1 MSISTDRTLPINN
14 SVPIVDRTENAPKYQ
29 LSHCLSPLH
38 GNGPKWLLFTEFVE
52 HYKLIGVEHFYV
64 YVKDIDEYS
73 ARVLNDYVRTGEIE
87 TTFLRTNDRPG
98 GLYLRATIRDCIHR
112 SRHHSRY
119 VIIGDLDER
128 IVLSGT
134 ETLTGY
140 VTNVMTLHP
149 NVASLRFKARYV
161 VCTGHLPVYY
171 NGDETLNQHLPTLVY
186 HNTTPAQP
194 IFGDKRIVDPTAVME
209 MGVHRTRLLFSN
221 YETFFVPVAD
231 AFIRHMRYPDR
242 WTERELPTILSYGKM
257 ETTNY
262 PEHLMPVL
270 YQRVKERL
278 DRVYLVNS
286 TTTQRLLAATI
297 STP

>member
-1 MSISTDRTLPINN
+1 MISSDSRICLASGFVVFI
-14 SVPIVDRTENAPKYQ
+14 EQAPKYQ

-171 NGDETLNQHLPTLVY
+171 N
-186 HNTTPAQP
+186 
-194 IFGDKRIVDPTAVME
+194 VME